1 MHESL
6 RRVARLFQQ
15 IVLGRIEAHRRHRC
29 AARDAVVRE
38 VGLASPPALETSPS
52 LSDDVASQPGITSI
66 PFKLPL
72 NFNRMIAAERAALR
86 ASNLIATLDLPQCSV
101 STAQREQSEIF
112 HLRESL
118 RQ

>member
-1 MHESL
+1 
-6 RRVARLFQQ
+6 
-15 IVLGRIEAHRRHRC
+15 
-29 AARDAVVRE
+29 
-38 VGLASPPALETSPS
+38 
-52 LSDDVASQPGITSI
+52 
-66 PFKLPL
+66 
-72 NFNRMIAAERAALR
+72 MIAAERAALR